1 MMECWVELGDGSGL
15 TLPAAL
21 EWKFSYGT
29 GLPCDSFYLR
39 CLWEGGREK
48 DLSAAALFYANWN
61 GERVFTGV
69 VDEYACVCGRDG
81 LYLELSGRGMAA
93 RLLDNEA
100 MPCQYQRITCADLVA
115 NHIKPY
121 GVEVVGGKALPAVS
135 GFTVSSGVSQWSV
148 VEDYVTYYGGVV
160 PRFDRRGRLILN
172 PHTDERVIAIGSTAA
187 VTEWEYREQRY
198 GVFSRVAVRQRSSW
212 ETCWMEDPAFLAQ
225 GGCASRVI
233 TVPNET
239 GDVAM
244 RYSADYQ
251 LKASRRERVRLTMT
265 LPGAFLA
272 WPGDLVDVDRGGFGG
287 NGRYRVARAEVVCSE
302 KGLFTTLELGE
313 PDSMI

>member
-1 MMECWVELGDGSGL
+1 MMECWVRLGDGRAL

-21 EWKFSYGT
+21 EWKFTYGT
-29 GLPCDSFYLR
+29 GLPCDSFYVR
-39 CLWEGGREK
+39 CLWENGRER
-48 DLSAAALFYANWN
+48 DLSAAALFYAQWE

-69 VDEYACVCGRDG
+69 VDEFACLCGSDG

-100 MPCQYQRITCADLVA
+100 MPCQYQRLTCADLIA
-115 NHIKPY
+115 NHVKPY
-121 GVEVVGGKALPAVS
+121 GVKVVGGERLPAVS
-135 GFTVSSGVSQWSV
+135 GFSVNSGVSQWSV
-148 VEDYVTYYGGVV
+148 VEEYALYHGGVI
-160 PRFDRRGRLILN
+160 PRFDRCGRLVLN
-172 PHTDERVIAIGSTAA
+172 PHPDDRVVEIGPTAA

-198 GVFSRVAVRQRSSW
+198 GVLSRVAVRQRSSW
-212 ETCWMEDPAFLAQ
+212 ETCWTEDPDFLAQ
-225 GGCASRVI
+225 GGCASRVV
-233 TVPNET
+233 TVPNDT

-272 WPGDLVDVDRGGFGG
+272 WPGDLVEVNRSGFGG

-302 KGLFTTLELGE
+302 KGLSTTLELGE
-313 PDSMI
+313 PDAMI